1 LLAISLGSVSAAV
14 AARRPAADAR
24 PKDVSGFRRVLVP
37 LDGSKDAERAL
48 AYVDLLATTDAEI
61 VLLRATPTPAALN
74 RLAGVPAPGL
84 IDLAAT
90 RNELCGEAAF
100 YLGTVQRRLGERG
113 LKATS
118 SIAYGFAEEV
128 ISDRAREIGADLI
141 VMTTHARGGLQRVV
155 YGSVADTVVRHASC
169 PVFLV
174 PVRAGERVA
183 VPQPPRSA
191 Q

>member
-1 LLAISLGSVSAAV
+1 MT
-14 AARRPAADAR
+14 
-24 PKDVSGFRRVLVP
+24 GFRRLLVP
-37 LDGSKDAERAL
+37 LDGSEDAERAL
-48 AYVDLLATTDAEI
+48 AYVELLATTDAEI

-90 RNELCGEAAF
+90 RHELCGEAVF

-118 SIAYGFAEEV
+118 SIVYGFANEV

-141 VMTTHARGGLQRVV
+141 VMTTHARGGLERVV
-155 YGSVADTVVRHASC
+155 YGSVADNVVRHASC

-174 PVRAGERVA
+174 PVRERERTGVA
-183 VPQPPRSA
+183 QPPPSA
-191 Q
+191 R